1 MATRLTNISVSLV
14 GIPYLYLSAIQYA
27 TMGIPYS
34 KQINAAFDQVTPLVG
49 EGYKVLETIKN
60 ISVLLSWIQ
69 VLTVVLLGSIAGLLL
84 ALLVTTN
91 PDLDHER
98 RQLVTPVVR
107 WLCAR
112 VLAHFDF
119 VARHPWVAV
128 CDYLSVV
135 VGVLFVAFCF
145 IEWIDP
151 HFELRG
157 GGRSEGKNG
166 GEKAEDGNEGG
177 CSDDSRPSS
186 RKGSNECDSKE

>member
-1 MATRLTNISVSLV
+1 
-14 GIPYLYLSAIQYA
+14 
-27 TMGIPYS
+27 MGMPYS

-84 ALLVTTN
+84 ALLITIN
-91 PDLDHER
+91 PDLDDER

-128 CDYLSVV
+128 CGYLSVV

-151 HFELRG
+151 HLELRG

-166 GEKAEDGNEGG
+166 ENAQDGIKGG
-177 CSDDSRPSS
+177 SSDSNSRPSS
-186 RKGSNECDSKE
+186 TKASDESDGAEE